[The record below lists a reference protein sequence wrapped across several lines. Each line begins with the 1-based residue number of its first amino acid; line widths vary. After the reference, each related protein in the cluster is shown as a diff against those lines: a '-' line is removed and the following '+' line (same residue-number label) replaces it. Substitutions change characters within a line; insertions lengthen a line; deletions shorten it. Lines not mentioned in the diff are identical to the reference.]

1 MVIKYRKVVPVK
13 NEHPIPEILKSEID
27 CALLLFRKYVFD
39 LNTLEQGF
47 CSTQISDLFAL
58 VLRLIMFNV
67 LLIIQLAFHVKIC
80 NKRFGTFT

>member
-13 NEHPIPEILKSEID
+13 SEHPIPEILKSEID

-47 CSTQISDLFAL
+47 CSTQIFDFFAL
-58 VLRLIMFNV
+58 VLRTIMFV

-80 NKRFGTFT
+80 NKTFGTFA